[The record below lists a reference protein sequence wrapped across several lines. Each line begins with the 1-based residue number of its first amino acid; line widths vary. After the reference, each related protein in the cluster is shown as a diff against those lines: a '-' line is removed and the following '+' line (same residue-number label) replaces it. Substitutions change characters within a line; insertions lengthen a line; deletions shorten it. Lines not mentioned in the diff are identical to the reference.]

1 MDRRIGTSVMSS
13 NGKGAAPV
21 CCGEEGA
28 ELDGEAFS
36 LLVHLC
42 SKPHLWLQIWVVT
55 QRMRSWIHAAE
66 IILFQRV
73 RDSALGIG
81 GGAPPSRGSLE

>member
-42 SKPHLWLQIWVVT
+42 SKPPPMVTDLGSDPKNEVVDT
-55 QRMRSWIHAAE
+55 C
-66 IILFQRV
+66 
-73 RDSALGIG
+73 G
-81 GGAPPSRGSLE
+81 